1 MIVGMFIVLL
11 RNVWR
16 PAAAEL
22 LRDASPRA
30 VNEDAAM
37 KIAAIVF
44 GLMLRHNSFS
54 WRRSLLFSVSQT
66 HYFAPLLLF
75 GQKMQWNV
83 SVSVLLGVLVC
94 PESGML

>member
-1 MIVGMFIVLL
+1 
-11 RNVWR
+11 
-16 PAAAEL
+16 
-22 LRDASPRA
+22 
-30 VNEDAAM
+30 M
-37 KIAAIVF
+37 KIAAIVL
-44 GLMLRHNSFS
+44 GAVLGHNSFS